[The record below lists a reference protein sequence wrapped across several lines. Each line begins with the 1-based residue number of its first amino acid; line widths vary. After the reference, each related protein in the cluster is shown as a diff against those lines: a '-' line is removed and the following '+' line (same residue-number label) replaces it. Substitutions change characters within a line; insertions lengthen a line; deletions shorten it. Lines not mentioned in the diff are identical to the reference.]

1 MPKSTEITART
12 AHSDSLTEH
21 VLRAL
26 QPHMDPRWI
35 SSKRDELLGSTRL
48 QVLVW
53 IAFFLDRRNQAIAAK
68 SLGLTPS
75 DIQSLRE
82 SLRQTSCI

>member
-1 MPKSTEITART
+1 MPDHKETADR
-12 AHSDSLTEH
+12 AKHSDSLTEH

-26 QPHMDPRWI
+26 QPHMDPCWI

-48 QVLVW
+48 QVLAW
-53 IAFFLDRRNQAIAAK
+53 IAFFLDRRNQTIAAQ
-68 SLGLTPS
+68 SLGLTVS

-82 SLRQTSCI
+82 CLRQTSCV